1 MSILDKLDKLLLKP
15 VPNVEVIY
23 RHSRVEQEL
32 PAVLKIL
39 ALWDNNT
46 TNLWRWHIIL
56 GTMATIFSILA
67 AIGFSSTGII
77 PSDNLNDTNNLQ
89 TMFNA
94 AQQEIKQMHAQ
105 KVTNQIFGFLA
116 AVSISL
122 LTAFNLGAKSNNT
135 RNAWRELNTTVMR
148 FNQNIVQKSD
158 VINAYERGETMIGGI
173 TFTKEGIEF
182 RTDQQ
187 GTDQQGT
194 DQQGTD
200 QQKRASNKKVT
211 SV

>member
-1 MSILDKLDKLLLKP
+1 
-15 VPNVEVIY
+15 
-23 RHSRVEQEL
+23 
-32 PAVLKIL
+32 
-39 ALWDNNT
+39 
-46 TNLWRWHIIL
+46 
-56 GTMATIFSILA
+56 MATIFSILT

-77 PSDNLNDTNNLQ
+77 PSENLNDTNNLQ

-94 AQQEIKQMHAQ
+94 AQQEIKQMQAQ

-173 TFTKEGIEF
+173 TFTKEEIEF
-182 RTDQQ
+182 RTGQQ
-187 GTDQQGT
+187 GTGQQGT
-194 DQQGTD
+194 GQQGTG
-200 QQKRASNKKVT
+200 QQKK
-211 SV
+211 SVK

>member
-1 MSILDKLDKLLLKP
+1 
-15 VPNVEVIY
+15 
-23 RHSRVEQEL
+23 
-32 PAVLKIL
+32 
-39 ALWDNNT
+39 
-46 TNLWRWHIIL
+46 
-56 GTMATIFSILA
+56 MATIFSILT

-77 PSDNLNDTNNLQ
+77 PSENLNDTNNLQ

-94 AQQEIKQMHAQ
+94 AQQEIQQMQAQ

-135 RNAWRELNTTVMR
+135 RNAWRELNTAVMR
-148 FNQNIVQKSD
+148 FNQNSVQKSD

-182 RTDQQ
+182 RTGQQ
-187 GTDQQGT
+187 GTG
-194 DQQGTD
+194 
-200 QQKRASNKKVT
+200 QQKKENVIQS
-211 SV
+211 